1 MFLLIYFKYLRSRHN
16 YWVNGRALRADRGL
30 NVGDSRT
37 DQEEKIFVQFL
48 HKELV
53 TISVKMK
60 KDILHTLELI
70 PISFTSCERNFLKL
84 VTSHGPSTLCTFW
97 LLVLLVLPQHPSP
110 ILMQEHHGL

>member
-1 MFLLIYFKYLRSRHN
+1 M
-16 YWVNGRALRADRGL
+16 DRGL

-60 KDILHTLELI
+60 KDILHTLELMV
-70 PISFTSCERNFLKL
+70 ISFTSCKKNFLKL
-84 VTSHGPSTLCTFW
+84 VTSHGPSTMYICVAL
-97 LLVLLVLPQHPSP
+97 
-110 ILMQEHHGL
+110 ILGY